1 MTKKH
6 LKELTE
12 EQRDEICVQYAQIVV
27 DRMDV
32 YELEEFVKEALVD
45 DYLRMNDD
53 SLEGWIKEDDEQLY
67 ADLVDTQT
75 ETRYQVR

>member
-12 EQRDEICVQYAQIVV
+12 EQRDEICEQYAQIVV

-53 SLEGWIKEDDEQLY
+53 SLEGWIREDDEQLY
-67 ADLVDTQT
+67 EDLVDTQT
-75 ETRYQVR
+75 ETRYQVK

>member
-12 EQRDEICVQYAQIVV
+12 EQRDEICEQYAQIVV

-53 SLEGWIKEDDEQLY
+53 SLEGWIREDDEQLY
-67 ADLVDTQT
+67 QDLVDTQT
-75 ETRYQVR
+75 ETRYQVK

>member
-53 SLEGWIKEDDEQLY
+53 SLEGWIREDDEQLY
-67 ADLVDTQT
+67 EDLVDTQT
-75 ETRYQVR
+75 ETRYQVK